1 MSKLFASLR
10 PKHLFLVVSLV
21 TVLLALLVSS
31 FVYTSAHAAAP
42 RLSVQFTCAQAVDHR
57 SGEVCVHTQDR
68 AALTI
73 KVWYYC
79 SKHYATSKSLQ
90 GTQSADAHGN
100 HIWSWVPDTKCKGAA
115 TAYVTETYDRHTL
128 SVSKN
133 FSVK

>member
-21 TVLLALLVSS
+21 TVLLALLISS
-31 FVYTSAHAAAP
+31 FVYTSAHAATP
-42 RLSVQFTCAQAVDHR
+42 RLSMQFTCAQAVDHR
-57 SGEVCVHTQDR
+57 SGAVCVHTQAR

-73 KVWYYC
+73 KIWYYC

-90 GTQSADAHGN
+90 GTQNADAHGN
-100 HIWSWVPDTKCKGAA
+100 HTWSWVPDTKCKGPA
-115 TAYVTETYDRHTL
+115 TAHVTEIYEKHT
-128 SVSKN
+128 STVSKG

>member
-10 PKHLFLVVSLV
+10 PKHLFLVVSLL
-21 TVLLALLVSS
+21 TILLALLISS

-42 RLSVQFTCAQAVDHR
+42 KLSVQFTCAQAVDHR
-57 SGEVCVHTQDR
+57 SAKVCVHTQDR

-73 KVWYYC
+73 KVRYC
-79 SKHYATSKSLQ
+79 TGYYATSKSLK
-90 GTQSADAHGN
+90 GTQDADARGN
-100 HIWSWVPDTKCKGAA
+100 HNWNWVPDTKCKGPA
-115 TAYVTETYDRHTL
+115 TAYVTETYNRHTL